1 MALTRLDVNQN
12 NIDEAGAS
20 ALVDA
25 AATANRSIVRLDLSW
40 NDDVSKATKLK
51 LARTLLRNVTDAAA
65 AARDA
70 EAGRRRRRRCSGR
83 GGSDEQLEQLGR
95 ALVGER
101 DLRVEGCDTLIVVAH
116 VILLAPAEEVRRRRL
131 GYERDHRTEF

>member
-1 MALTRLDVNQN
+1 MSATRGGNSAAPILRLLLTRNHLTSRAASALAAILSRKPVPNVALTRLDVNQN

-65 AARDA
+65 ARDA
-70 EAGRRRRRRCSGR
+70 EERRRRRRRASGR
-83 GGSDEQLEQLGR
+83 GGATSW
-95 ALVGER
+95 
-101 DLRVEGCDTLIVVAH
+101 
-116 VILLAPAEEVRRRRL
+116 
-131 GYERDHRTEF
+131 